1 MHTLW
6 CWLAVFL
13 MGCTATGSGSEVAAE
28 ASAESGGY
36 YDDGSDGDAE
46 TRSQSLGYS
55 KQLQPADGAVQGMVD
70 RAFGMAQAPES
81 EDPAPKQP
89 GVKRQ
94 VIYSAQMRLVV
105 VSTSSAMLSIQAFAE
120 QAGGYLQ
127 ESDANSITVRVPAAA
142 FDATL
147 GRIAGLGELV
157 DRAIQA
163 SDVTEELLDLDI
175 RLDNARRTRDRLLE
189 HLSKS
194 TKIEDTLKIEAEL
207 ARVSVEIERMEGK
220 QRFLQ
225 SQVAMSRIRVQLNMR
240 APRDPSAPD
249 ALGLPFDWVERLGDG
264 LVAGNVE
271 SLPRKPRFLANGPK
285 FDPPAEFIRYFSSK
299 ELVEA
304 MNADGLRI
312 KVQRHENYDKGVL
325 SFWSK
330 LARSSL
336 VASRSVLLS
345 AEQDLGDDRALLA
358 GSREVAGEP
367 HGYLLMI
374 ARTRERVFTF
384 EAWGPK
390 DLFDAQ
396 YEALVKSARS
406 LQN

>member
-6 CWLAVFL
+6 CWLAVL
-13 MGCTATGSGSEVAAE
+13 LVSCTATGAGVEVAAE
-28 ASAESGGY
+28 ARSDSGGFY
-36 YDDGSDGDAE
+36 ADGSEGEAE
-46 TRSQSLGYS
+46 ARSLSPGYS
-55 KQLQPADGAVQGMVD
+55 KQLAAGAGQPSGLLDPE
-70 RAFGMAQAPES
+70 FGQAQAPDAK
-81 EDPAPKQP
+81 DPAPQQP
-89 GVKRQ
+89 VVKRQ
-94 VIYSAQMRLVV
+94 VIYSAQLRLVV
-105 VSTSSAMLSIQAFAE
+105 VSKSSAMLSIQEYAE

-127 ESDANSITVRVPAAA
+127 DSDANSITVRVPASA

-147 GRIAGLGELV
+147 ARIAGLGEVV

-220 QRFLQ
+220 QRLLQ
-225 SQVAMSRIRVQLNMR
+225 SQVALSRIRVQLNMR

-304 MNADGLRI
+304 MNADGLRL

-336 VASRSVLLS
+336 VASRSVLLN
-345 AEQDLGDDRALLA
+345 AEQDLGEDRALLA

-374 ARTRERVFTF
+374 ARTRDRLYTF

-406 LQN
+406 LQR